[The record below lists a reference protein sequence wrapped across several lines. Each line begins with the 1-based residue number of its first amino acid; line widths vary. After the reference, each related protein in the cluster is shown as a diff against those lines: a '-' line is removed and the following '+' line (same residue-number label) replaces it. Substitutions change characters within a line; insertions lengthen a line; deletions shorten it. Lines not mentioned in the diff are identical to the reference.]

1 MVHGRLTLL
10 PTFFK
15 LTTYLLHLHTLPV
28 ASFIWYPVTIC
39 FIGHNSPNR
48 TQLALPVPINK
59 AIYTARPIRALF
71 GPSRYMLVSFL
82 YLFCWWCQSSS
93 NKCTM
98 YHLFF
103 KKTKILF
110 YNMKNLCNSLNI
122 NELYNPKKQYIKK
135 ESMIHGTL
143 DLHIKLILYSKCH
156 FFYPDL

>member
-1 MVHGRLTLL
+1 
-10 PTFFK
+10 
-15 LTTYLLHLHTLPV
+15 
-28 ASFIWYPVTIC
+28 
-39 FIGHNSPNR
+39 
-48 TQLALPVPINK
+48 
-59 AIYTARPIRALF
+59 
-71 GPSRYMLVSFL
+71 
-82 YLFCWWCQSSS
+82 
-93 NKCTM
+93 M

-156 FFYPDL
+156 FFTLIYSQYTH